1 MMPTANLIRSYA
13 LARSCLAH
21 STLAMALLVMLGA
34 VTACGFRPLYGD
46 QSAAAVSSEELAAVQ
61 IDLIKDREG
70 QMLRNTLLDRF
81 QPAGAAPKPL
91 YGLTIGLIVQK
102 VGLAINPDETGSRA
116 NYIMLADYLVR
127 DIVNGAVLFKG
138 RSRAVTGYNV
148 LDSEFA
154 TTSSE
159 ADAARRAVFDISE
172 QITTRVSIV
181 LADHKASAAK
191 AATP

>member
-1 MMPTANLIRSYA
+1 MTPTANAIRSRSAPVLVRSGLA
-13 LARSCLAH
+13 LV
-21 STLAMALLVMLGA
+21 LLVMLGA

-46 QSAAAVSSEELAAVQ
+46 QSAASLSSEELAAVQ

-91 YGLTIGLIVQK
+91 YGLQIGLTTQK
-102 VGLAINPDETGSRA
+102 IGLAINPDETGSRA
-116 NYIMLADYLVR
+116 NLIIFADYTVR
-127 DIVNGAVLFKG
+127 DLSNAAVLFKG
-138 RSRAVTGYNV
+138 RSRAVTGYNI

-159 ADAARRAVFDISE
+159 TDAYRRAVYDLSE
-172 QITTRVSIV
+172 QITTRVSVV
-181 LADHKASAAK
+181 LADRKANTLK
-191 AATP
+191 TNTP

>member
-1 MMPTANLIRSYA
+1 MMIGL
-13 LARSCLAH
+13 LA
-21 STLAMALLVMLGA
+21 
-34 VTACGFRPLYGD
+34 ACGFRPLYGD

-61 IDLIKDREG
+61 IDLIRDREG

-91 YGLTIGLIVQK
+91 YGLTVGLAIQR

-116 NYIMLADYLVR
+116 NYIMLADYTVR
-127 DIVNGAVLFKG
+127 SLADGSVLFKG

-159 ADAARRAVFDISE
+159 ADASRRAVYDLSE

-181 LADHKASAAK
+181 LADHKAGALK
-191 AATP
+191 TTTP